1 MKNFFLLL
9 IVFFFN
15 FTACDNKRA
24 TLGNFKG
31 VPFPVISS
39 LFNSRM
45 LLLLK
50 LTYATDSPL
59 EFSEINGGTGK
70 IYQDKFGVGTGLDIT
85 PDLFGLPDA
94 KDLNFFIDVGEIRI
108 SSKYTAQV
116 TAFGV
121 IALNDI
127 RATKR
132 FWDRIAP
139 VRQVYCTTLYTF
151 GGNSCINTSK
161 AFPLTAAQLFNGEGV
176 KYPSNDPTAEEYY
189 DQRLDFRPANDTE
202 PINQNTANR
211 FSRYFYTGVFV
222 RNFITGWARE
232 NNANI
237 TTSRFD
243 NNPILTGG
251 TNLIPRNN
259 FIAGT
264 PDADKSSRNA
274 PLMFPVFYAAGD
286 GHQDMDIRPGSDPY
300 ILEVRMNIKEILMV
314 HSFTTLNGTVQTMVN
329 VSDWRKPHS
338 SEQDMGGNILTR
350 SRVIY
355 PETASSLQITGGTRS
370 LTHYYTLY
378 RKEETNFTD
387 QLPLAATPVKD
398 GISKIKYINPGN
410 YRLRCVGD
418 LAPNVDGHPETLIR
432 ETTFSVNT
440 ASRQTIS
447 INLACP

>member
-1 MKNFFLLL
+1 MKKIILLVLIFFL
-9 IVFFFN
+9 N
-15 FTACDNKRA
+15 FSACDNKRA
-24 TLGNFKG
+24 TLGNYRG
-31 VPFPVISS
+31 VPFPVISA

-59 EFSEINGGTGK
+59 EFSEINNGTGK
-70 IYQDKFGVGTGLDIT
+70 IYQDKFGTGTGFDVP

-161 AFPLTAAQLFNGEGV
+161 AFPLTAAQLFNGDGV
-176 KYPSNDPTAEEYY
+176 KYPSNDPTAEAYVSEYLPVA
-189 DQRLDFRPANDTE
+189 DANSTKY
-202 PINQNTANR
+202 
-211 FSRYFYTGVFV
+211 SRYMYTGVFI

-251 TNLIPRNN
+251 TNLVPRNN

-274 PLMFPVFYAAGD
+274 PLMFPVFYAAGE
-286 GHQDMDIRPGSDPY
+286 GHQDMDIRPGADPY

-314 HSFTTLNGTVQTMVN
+314 HSYTTLNGTVQTMVN
-329 VSDWRKPHS
+329 VSDWRRPHS

-350 SRVIY
+350 SRVVY

-387 QLPLAATPVKD
+387 HLPLAATPVKD
-398 GISKIKYINPGN
+398 GISKIKYMNPGN

-418 LAPNVDGHPETLIR
+418 LAPNIDGHPETLIR
-432 ETTFSVNT
+432 ETTFTVNT
-440 ASRQTIS
+440 AFRQAIS
-447 INLACP
+447 VNLACP